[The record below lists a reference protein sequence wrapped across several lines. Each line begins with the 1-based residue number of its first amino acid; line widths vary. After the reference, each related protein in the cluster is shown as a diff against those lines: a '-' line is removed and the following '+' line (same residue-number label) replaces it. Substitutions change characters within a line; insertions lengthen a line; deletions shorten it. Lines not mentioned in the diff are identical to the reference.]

1 MQKVY
6 KDSNLKYTKGDFE
19 QPQGGLTRVIDCNQ
33 YWGGG
38 GSDVEDGSTD
48 SSGKDATKLKDDRCR
63 FLSYFNDYHWAR

>member
-1 MQKVY
+1 
-6 KDSNLKYTKGDFE
+6 LKYTKGDFE

-48 SSGKDATKLKDDRCR
+48 SSGKDATKLKDDRLG
-63 FLSYFNDYHWAR
+63 F